1 MFILAITG
9 GIATGK
15 STVSKVF
22 ERNGVPVID
31 ADKIA
36 REIVEPGQPCWHKI
50 RAVFGDEVLLPSKEL
65 NRAALGKMIFA
76 DKELRGKLN
85 KITHPVIHRTI
96 FWRVCKLLITGQPWI
111 VLDLPLLFETGILFD
126 FIHKIVTVS
135 CDSEKQLQRL
145 IARNELT
152 ESEARHRVDSQMP
165 LEKKC
170 EKSHFVI
177 DNNGSVKDTEESAL
191 RIFNMMQESK
201 QHWFNRL
208 RFFGLILMIGFSI
221 FLISRFFLNGGWPK
235 SWSF

>member
-50 RAVFGDEVLLPSKEL
+50 RDVFGDDVLLPSKEL
-65 NRAALGKMIFA
+65 NRAALGKMIFE

-96 FWRVCKLLITGQPWI
+96 FWRVCKLLISGHSWI
-111 VLDLPLLFETGILFD
+111 VLDLPLLFETGILLD

-201 QHWFNRL
+201 QHWYNRL
-208 RFFGLILMIGFSI
+208 RFFGLILMIGLSI
-221 FLISRFFLNGGWPK
+221 FLISRFFFNGGWPK